1 MRFVLALL
9 SIAMIT
15 VQQASSAPLDLGQT
29 KLAWSAGPDTPQ
41 IAVALSQNM
50 WTSRGLTVQPINVAT
65 GREALEA
72 LIGGQVDFA
81 AMTEF
86 PVVVGAMQQKQFR
99 VIAEISR
106 YRGNRVIGT
115 PTMTSLKS
123 LANHKIGTTLG
134 TNVNYQSDTVLQ
146 NAGVTATTVNAAPS
160 DLVPALA
167 RGDID
172 AAFVF
177 PSFFPLAKKVLGDRY
192 REIRTPDYVTTFLII
207 ATTDMVDKHPDRVK
221 AFLQGLLAANEFV
234 KHDRVAASVAVS
246 SAMGGIATADSIRD
260 LWPDYT
266 FDVSLDQN
274 VLTLLV
280 KEGAWIHSKGL
291 VKGPAPSEQLLRS
304 YIATEPLRALAP
316 RNVPLR

>member
-9 SIAMIT
+9 SIVIISI
-15 VQQASSAPLDLGQT
+15 QKASSATLDLGLT

-41 IAVALSQNM
+41 IAVALSQNI

-115 PTMTSLKS
+115 PAMTSLKS
-123 LANHKIGTTLG
+123 LQNHKIGTTLG

-177 PSFFPLAKKVLGDRY
+177 PSFFPLAKKILGDRY

-207 ATTDMVDKHPDRVK
+207 ATTDMVEKHPDRVK
-221 AFLQGLLAANEFV
+221 AFLQGLLAANESV
-234 KHDRVAASVAVS
+234 KR
-246 SAMGGIATADSIRD
+246 GGS
-260 LWPDYT
+260 
-266 FDVSLDQN
+266 
-274 VLTLLV
+274 
-280 KEGAWIHSKGL
+280 G
-291 VKGPAPSEQLLRS
+291 
-304 YIATEPLRALAP
+304 
-316 RNVPLR
+316 